1 MHVCTCTYTHTYRIN
16 TKPTSINTCVKVQHY
31 YKTVRIKYMCVC
43 MCAHIYTHT
52 YTHKLIT
59 KPIGVNVCGYAHIFV
74 YVYTCVYAYVYTYTD
89 TYTQNY
95 YKSYRFNTH
104 EVTQT
109 HWVFINC
116 IHSYYIIYATAPR
129 HYITT
134 SFTGQSQ
141 ILGGGYQ
148 KKRMRCWC
156 CKNCGR
162 FYS

>member
-1 MHVCTCTYTHTYRIN
+1 MWTAAKPSGLTH
-16 TKPTSINTCVKVQHY
+16 SITN
-31 YKTVRIKYMCVC
+31 
-43 MCAHIYTHT
+43 THT
-52 YTHKLIT
+52 YTYYITIRFKYMCEGMYAHAHMITNTHTHSLIT
-59 KPIGVNVCGYAHIFV
+59 KPTGINVYGHIYIYV
-74 YVYTCVYAYVYTYTD
+74 YVYTCVYAYEYTYTD

-116 IHSYYIIYATAPR
+116 IHSYYIIYAPAPR